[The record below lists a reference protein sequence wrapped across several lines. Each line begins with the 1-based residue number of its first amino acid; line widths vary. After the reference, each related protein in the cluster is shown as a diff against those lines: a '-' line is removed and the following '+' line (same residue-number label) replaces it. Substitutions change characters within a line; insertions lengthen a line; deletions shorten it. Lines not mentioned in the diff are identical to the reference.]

1 MPLVNSLVP
10 SRFLTILAHLVI
22 VLTILFSRD
31 TNVIASLPP
40 DYEGS
45 QFYSQDAEFI
55 VAITLTLVAFL
66 IELSGFFS
74 GVSMFNNTQSLLS
87 VGAHSSASIALLFF
101 LFDQWPCDLYWWIF
115 VFCSSGNAGH
125 FGTSLASAALYQP
138 SSSSS

>member
-66 IELSGFFS
+66 IDALPALVELVLILTILRLGKKP
-74 GVSMFNNTQSLLS
+74 L
-87 VGAHSSASIALLFF
+87 
-101 LFDQWPCDLYWWIF
+101 
-115 VFCSSGNAGH
+115 
-125 FGTSLASAALYQP
+125 
-138 SSSSS
+138 